1 MFICRGNVYT
11 IIDNVISQQITIAK
25 SMNNLY
31 NTVIQI
37 SNKIKIMYNSN

>member
-1 MFICRGNVYT
+1 MFICRDNMYS
-11 IIDNVISQQITIAK
+11 IIDNVISQQITYAK

-37 SNKIKIMYNSN
+37 SNMIKMMYNSN